1 MTTVDGADAWAAAC
15 WPSPVT
21 TLRSRPMSAAW
32 LVVPSIA
39 IRCACRSPK
48 ADRHPRRAMT
58 YRRTTGLLPP
68 RSAGPYC
75 IRSDVLCL
83 AQRRA
88 VDRRSVMGTAPRH
101 LVLAS
106 RALGWGYFLA
116 WSLSFY
122 QQVVVNYRLRRTPL
136 TGLSP
141 HFLAYNFTGFLFYAI
156 FVTATYAVQKR
167 DGAAVSVDPND
178 IAFAVHA
185 LVITAVTMAQYVA
198 YGGARALSYRPAPP
212 LAWLHTYVL
221 AALWTLAGLCVALAA
236 TRLIPWIASDS
247 PSYRFSVVTYLGSA
261 KIFITTL
268 KYVPQAVHNASR
280 RSTQALDAVI
290 QGTADVFTG
299 NVPKLLLALL
309 SISFD
314 IVFIVQHYVL
324 YRGLPGDEHA
334 PLLHTRPSGDLPV
347 AI

>member
-1 MTTVDGADAWAAAC
+1 M
-15 WPSPVT
+15 
-21 TLRSRPMSAAW
+21 
-32 LVVPSIA
+32 
-39 IRCACRSPK
+39 
-48 ADRHPRRAMT
+48 
-58 YRRTTGLLPP
+58 
-68 RSAGPYC
+68 
-75 IRSDVLCL
+75 
-83 AQRRA
+83 
-88 VDRRSVMGTAPRH
+88 
-101 LVLAS
+101 
-106 RALGWGYFLA
+106 
-116 WSLSFY
+116 
-122 QQVVVNYRLRRTPL
+122 
-136 TGLSP
+136 
-141 HFLAYNFTGFLFYAI
+141 
-156 FVTATYAVQKR
+156 
-167 DGAAVSVDPND
+167 SVDPND

-261 KIFITTL
+261 KIFITSTITTSSMCLLHPRANCLCVCGVHFALVTAL

-280 RSTQALDAVI
+280 RSTVGWSIGNILLDLLGGLMSLAQQALDAVI

>member
-1 MTTVDGADAWAAAC
+1 
-15 WPSPVT
+15 
-21 TLRSRPMSAAW
+21 
-32 LVVPSIA
+32 
-39 IRCACRSPK
+39 
-48 ADRHPRRAMT
+48 
-58 YRRTTGLLPP
+58 
-68 RSAGPYC
+68 
-75 IRSDVLCL
+75 
-83 AQRRA
+83 
-88 VDRRSVMGTAPRH
+88 MGTAPRH

-280 RSTQALDAVI
+280 RSTVGWSIGNILLDLLGGLMSLAQQALDAVI